1 MMNTNPPAVQQPEPD
16 GEPDPRVERSE
27 RALRQALHDLLFEGA
42 FDEVT
47 VQQIVAR
54 AGVSRGTFY
63 ARYRNKDDALLAS
76 LDGMLASLERGLAQE
91 SPPRLIAAEELLR
104 HVGSAGRVRDALA
117 PGGRLE
123 QVFDYMGDV
132 LADQI
137 QRRLALFV
145 APADAAAGAAA
156 GAATGAAAGPVSS
169 TMPQALAARMLSGAF
184 MEMLRWWADRPDRPD
199 AQAMDA
205 EFHRM
210 ARRMLRAGRG

>member
-1 MMNTNPPAVQQPEPD
+1 MMNTNPPAVQQPGPD

-137 QRRLALFV
+137 QRRLAVFV
-145 APADAAAGAAA
+145 APADAAAGSAA
-156 GAATGAAAGPVSS
+156 GTATGPASP
-169 TMPQALAARMLSGAF
+169 TMPPALAARMLSGAF

>member
-1 MMNTNPPAVQQPEPD
+1 MMNTNPPAVQQAEPD

-145 APADAAAGAAA
+145 APADAPADAAAGAAA
-156 GAATGAAAGPVSS
+156 GPASP
-169 TMPQALAARMLSGAF
+169 TMPPALAARMLSGAF

>member
-145 APADAAAGAAA
+145 APADAPADAAAGAAA
-156 GAATGAAAGPVSS
+156 GPASP
-169 TMPQALAARMLSGAF
+169 TMPPALAARMLSGAF
-184 MEMLRWWADRPDRPD
+184 MEMLRWWADRPDRRD

>member
-1 MMNTNPPAVQQPEPD
+1 MMNINPSTVQQADSD

-27 RALRQALHDLLFEGA
+27 RALRQAMHDLLFEGA

-76 LDGMLASLERGLAQE
+76 LEGMLTSLEHGMVQDQPA
-91 SPPRLIAAEELLR
+91 RLIAVAELLT
-104 HVGSAGRVRDALA
+104 HIGSAGRVRDALA

-123 QVFDYMGDV
+123 QVLDYMGDV
-132 LADQI
+132 LAEQI
-137 QRRLALFV
+137 QRRF
-145 APADAAAGAAA
+145 DAFGAKAAI
-156 GAATGAAAGPVSS
+156 P
-169 TMPQALAARMLSGAF
+169 PALAARMLSAAF
-184 MEMLRWWADRPDRPD
+184 MEMLRWWVDRPERPD
-199 AQAMDA
+199 VRVMDA

-210 ARRMLRAGRG
+210 ARRMLRGGSV

>member
-1 MMNTNPPAVQQPEPD
+1 MNTNPPAVQQPEPD

-145 APADAAAGAAA
+145 APADAPADAAAGAAA
-156 GAATGAAAGPVSS
+156 GPASP
-169 TMPQALAARMLSGAF
+169 TMPPALAARMLSGAF
-184 MEMLRWWADRPDRPD
+184 MEMLRWWADRPDRRD